1 MTWWR
6 QRVSFCRR
14 RALPDRDEA
23 QTQVARLGD
32 EAVQR
37 GLIAN
42 GSSKEGVTGGIV
54 PDRQAVEPFRP
65 VVVESALDLDLRVEW
80 HALLRFVQD
89 ASLHVLIGRYN
100 PIGSAQASLHGLAA
114 NLLNHLH
121 DCLDCGRWLV
131 KLDVVMSTRVG
142 NQVLAIG

>member
-1 MTWWR
+1 MIRVTWWR

-37 GLIAN
+37 GLITN

-65 VVVESALDLDLRVEW
+65 VVVESALDLI
-80 HALLRFVQD
+80 D
-89 ASLHVLIGRYN
+89 ATCSMYTDHSGTTVLPDSYLSSVG
-100 PIGSAQASLHGLAA
+100 GM
-114 NLLNHLH
+114 
-121 DCLDCGRWLV
+121 
-131 KLDVVMSTRVG
+131 VVGVP
-142 NQVLAIG
+142 AW